1 MATTDT
7 HRRKRFSRKR
17 RVPITLRITP
27 ELQGKLMRRA
37 KQEGMSF
44 TECTSLL
51 MEQAIVQKTIMKEAV
66 DTELERIYAPLIF
79 QAAKVASQ
87 TRQTNRILIR
97 VLDNPSEDIAT
108 IVEQVEEDES
118 N

>member
-1 MATTDT
+1 M
-7 HRRKRFSRKR
+7 
-17 RVPITLRITP
+17 
-27 ELQGKLMRRA
+27 QRA

-51 MEQAIVQKTIMKEAV
+51 MGQAVLQKMISKEAV
-66 DTELERIYAPLIF
+66 DKELERISAPLIF

-87 TRQTNRILIR
+87 TRQTNRILRR

-108 IVEQVEEDES
+108 IVEQVEEDDS

>member
-1 MATTDT
+1 M
-7 HRRKRFSRKR
+7 HIRKRFSRKR

-27 ELQGKLMRRA
+27 ELQGKLMQRA

-44 TECTSLL
+44 TELTSLL
-51 MEQAIVQKTIMKEAV
+51 MEQGVLQNMIKEAV
-66 DTELERIYAPLIF
+66 DKELERISAPLIF

-87 TRQTNRILIR
+87 TRQTNRILRR

-108 IVEQVEEDES
+108 IVEQVEEDDS